1 MGRPCAVA
9 LLVLLALPAAGPVS
23 PGAAVLGRLLRQ
35 ANLQEKAGCL
45 QVHKEQ
51 NAYCKRHVRC
61 LQDGRPAQCTYGGE
75 FSTRC
80 ASATA
85 KEP

>member
-23 PGAAVLGRLLRQ
+23 PGAAGLGRLLRH

-45 QVHKEQ
+45 QIHEEQ
-51 NAYCKRHVRC
+51 NAY
-61 LQDGRPAQCTYGGE
+61 
-75 FSTRC
+75 
-80 ASATA
+80 
-85 KEP
+85 